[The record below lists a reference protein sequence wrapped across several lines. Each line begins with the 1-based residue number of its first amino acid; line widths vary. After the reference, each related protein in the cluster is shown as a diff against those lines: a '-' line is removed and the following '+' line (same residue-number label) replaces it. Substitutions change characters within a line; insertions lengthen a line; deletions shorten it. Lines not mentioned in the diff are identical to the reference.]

1 VNREDYRPIV
11 SAIASRFGQGSRCLT
26 VGVAGAQGTG
36 KSTLAAHVCEQLE
49 ARHGLRA
56 VVVSLDDYY
65 LTKASRQELA
75 RTVHPLLATRGV
87 PGTHDVGALYA
98 ALRRLSDAA
107 AGEAVELL
115 QFSKADDDR
124 VPETRSVEGPF
135 DVILFEG
142 WCVGASPQPDA
153 ELANPINALEQAE
166 DADGRWRKFANDQ
179 LAHSYASL
187 WTELGFFV
195 FLAAPDFAT
204 VYQFRDEAEQKLRA
218 ARGLRAP
225 GVMTAEQLQRFV
237 QHYERITRHML
248 RTTPAVADLVLQLD
262 AKRRVTALVTT

>member
-1 VNREDYRPIV
+1 MNREDYRPIV
-11 SAIASRFGQGSRCLT
+11 SAIASRFARGTRCLT

-36 KSTLAAHVCEQLE
+36 KSTLTAHVCEQLQ
-49 ARHGLRA
+49 AAHGLRS

-75 RTVHPLLATRGV
+75 RTVHPLLVTRGV

-98 ALRRLSDAA
+98 SLRRLSDAG
-107 AGEAVELL
+107 AGEPVELL
-115 QFSKADDDR
+115 QFSKADDER
-124 VPETRSVEGPF
+124 LPETRSVTGPF

-153 ELANPINALEQAE
+153 DLATPINALEQEE
-166 DADGRWRKFANDQ
+166 DADGRWRKFVNDQ

-187 WTELGFFV
+187 WTELGLFV

-204 VYQFRDEAEQKLRA
+204 VYQFRDEAEQKLRET
-218 ARGLRAP
+218 RGMGAP
-225 GVMTAEQLQRFV
+225 GVMSADQLGRFL